1 MQLLVANR
9 TSRIKKRSGVKHAL
23 ELELHHG
30 SDGSPF
36 LASWLAAVA
45 AARLASLLSWLAR
58 SFCFFLLLLLLLSS
72 APLCAR
78 LRLASPGT
86 ELLLLLLAIFNHLP
100 LTGRLS
106 LTSLPPAEPLSLG
119 SESELRRFL
128 PGPAIL
134 AALLLPEKN
143 RVVLKSEQGSSHV
156 RVSQ

>member
-1 MQLLVANR
+1 M
-9 TSRIKKRSGVKHAL
+9 IKHDL

-36 LASWLAAVA
+36 LVSWLA

-58 SFCFFLLLLLLLSS
+58 SFCFFLLLLSS
-72 APLCAR
+72 VPLCAR
-78 LRLASPGT
+78 LRFVWPDA
-86 ELLLLLLAIFNHLP
+86 ELLLLAIFSHLP

-128 PGPAIL
+128 LGPAIL
-134 AALLLPEKN
+134 AALLLPAQN
-143 RVVLKSEQGSSHV
+143 LVVLKRGQDSSCV
-156 RVSQ
+156 CL

>member
-1 MQLLVANR
+1 M
-9 TSRIKKRSGVKHAL
+9 IKHAL
-23 ELELHHG
+23 ELDLHHG

-36 LASWLAAVA
+36 LVSWLTAV

-58 SFCFFLLLLLLLSS
+58 SFCFFLLLLLSS

-78 LRLASPGT
+78 LRLVSPDA
-86 ELLLLLLAIFNHLP
+86 ELLLLAIFSHLP

-106 LTSLPPAEPLSLG
+106 LTSLPPAELLSLW

-134 AALLLPEKN
+134 AALLLPEQN
-143 RVVLKSEQGSSHV
+143 RVVLKIEQDSS
-156 RVSQ
+156 RVCVLIKA